1 MPIRRPGRELLH
13 KIPLKFVQKRVTG
26 HGSKGVYA
34 SLNLTSMIDFLV
46 IIVVFLLGTFSAS
59 GEFLSIQKGLE
70 LPDATQTNDL
80 DRAPII
86 AITKEIITLDGKLI
100 SDVQSMLEESSTQ
113 GMRIEKVVDEL
124 EILRKN
130 WVLVHPNEPF
140 PGSVVLQVDKNVDFK
155 VVKRAMFSAGEAGY
169 TNLNLAVNVVGV
181 TKEGAGEA
189 KPE

>member
-1 MPIRRPGRELLH
+1 MPIKKPGRQLMH
-13 KIPLKFVQKRVTG
+13 HIPLKFVQKRVSG
-26 HGSKGVYA
+26 GGNKAVYA

-46 IIVVFLLGTFSAS
+46 ITVVFLLGTFSAS
-59 GEFLSIQKGLE
+59 GELLSIQKGLE
-70 LPDATQTNDL
+70 LPDATQTADL
-80 DRAPII
+80 ERAPII
-86 AITKEIITLDGKLI
+86 AITKDVITLDGKLI
-100 SDVQSMLEESSTQ
+100 SDVQSMLEESTTQ
-113 GMRIEKVVDEL
+113 GMRIEKIVDEL
-124 EILRKN
+124 EVLRKN

-181 TKEGAGEA
+181 KKDTAAA